1 LKLCFLNNEGEKNK
15 KMNLLILDSRA
26 DAYKKALLPKFPEV
40 SIHSA
45 QKEEEIGDFI
55 EKADILLTIRISDKL
70 IKKASKLKWI
80 QALTTGVDYI
90 INLPS
95 LKKEVVIT
103 STRGIHGPQVSEMA
117 FLLMLALNR
126 NFPEVVRNQDKA
138 VWERWPGKLLW
149 KKKVGILGIGVI
161 GEEIA
166 RKCKAF
172 DMKVFGI
179 DIVKR
184 KVESIDIFYG
194 PEDII
199 NVAKE
204 VDYFIIVAPFTP
216 QTEKMVDS
224 KVLSAMKPTAF
235 FLNLGRGEIVDEEA
249 LIQALNSGK
258 IAGAALD
265 TFWAE
270 PLPKDHPFWGMK
282 NVIVSPHVAGMSD
295 VYVEQAL
302 SIFEENLRRFLKGER
317 RSLINLVEWQKK

>member
-1 LKLCFLNNEGEKNK
+1 
-15 KMNLLILDSRA
+15 MNLLILDPRA
-26 DAYKKALLPKFPEV
+26 NEYKKALLPKFPDV

-45 QKEEEIGDFI
+45 QKEEEVGDFI
-55 EKADILLTIRISDKL
+55 EKADILLVIRISNEL
-70 IKKASKLKWI
+70 IKKASKIKWI

-95 LKKEVVIT
+95 LKKEVIVT
-103 STRGIHGPQVSEMA
+103 STRGMHGPQVSEMA

-126 NFPEVVRNQDKA
+126 KFAEVVRNQDKA
-138 VWERWPGKLLW
+138 IWERWPGRLLW
-149 KKKVGILGIGVI
+149 KKKVAILGVGVI

-172 DMKVFGI
+172 GMEVFGI
-179 DIVKR
+179 DIVRR
-184 KVESIDIFYG
+184 KVESIDTFYG
-194 PEDII
+194 PEDIV
-199 NVAKE
+199 NVARE

-235 FLNLGRGEIVDEEA
+235 LLNLGRGEVVDEGA
-249 LIQALNSGK
+249 LINVLKSGK
-258 IAGAALD
+258 IAGAGLD
-265 TFWAE
+265 TYCEE
-270 PLPKDHPFWGMK
+270 PLPESHPFWGMK

-295 VYVEQAL
+295 IYVEQAL

-317 RSLINLVEWQKK
+317 RNLINVMEW